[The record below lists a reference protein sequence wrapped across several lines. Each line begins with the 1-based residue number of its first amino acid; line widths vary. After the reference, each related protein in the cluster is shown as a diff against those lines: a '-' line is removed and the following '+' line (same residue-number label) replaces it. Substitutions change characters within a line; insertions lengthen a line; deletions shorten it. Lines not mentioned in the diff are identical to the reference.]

1 MILHEIYSCY
11 FDAVTRILHAACA
24 GKRGRRWYV
33 AALSGLSLPS
43 EVQATVDRKL
53 GLIPVEGEESYR
65 LMSDGQALVQHCPEM
80 PLTLLEKRWL
90 KSVLQDPR
98 VALFDVSDEG
108 LEDVEPLYSPENIVV
123 FDRSGD
129 ADPWGDA
136 EYIGHFK
143 TILGAIENHRRLE
156 VSWLCREGMKCVA
169 VCDPDRLEY
178 SEVDDKFR
186 LWADADAHQVKINL
200 SRIVSCTVSDAPL
213 RLELPEGLGKT
224 PPMAQARGAQ
234 ASYRSNFQ
242 DEVAQEHL
250 EALVIEV
257 SDERRALERALIH
270 FSHFQ
275 KQEVMAVS
283 DKIYRIRLS
292 IDEDDRPEILRR
304 VLAFGPFVRVI
315 EPSWLVAEV
324 RKRISEQM
332 AMLGM

>member
-1 MILHEIYSCY
+1 MILHEVHSCY

-33 AALSGLSLPS
+33 AALDGLTLPA

-53 GLIPVEGEESYR
+53 GLIPAEGEDSYR
-65 LMSDGQALVQHCPEM
+65 LMSDGQALVAHCPEM

-90 KSVLQDPR
+90 KAVLLDPR
-98 VALFDVSDEG
+98 VALFDVSGDG
-108 LEDVEPLYSPENIVV
+108 LEDVEPLYAPGDIVV

-129 ADPWGDA
+129 ADPWGDPA
-136 EYIGHFK
+136 YIGHFR
-143 TILGAIENHRRLE
+143 TIQAALETHHRLE
-156 VSWLCREGMKCVA
+156 VSWLCREGLTCVA

-200 SRIVSCTVSDAPL
+200 SRIVSCALSDAPL
-213 RLELPEGLGKT
+213 RLDLPEGLGKT
-224 PPMAQARGAQ
+224 PPAAQSRGAQ

-242 DEVAQEHL
+242 DEVSREHP
-250 EALVIEV
+250 EALVLEV

-283 DKIYRIRLS
+283 DRIYRIRLS

-304 VLAFGPFVRVI
+304 VLSFGPFVRVI
-315 EPSWLVAEV
+315 EPDWLAAEV
-324 RKRISEQM
+324 RKRLREQIS
-332 AMLGM
+332 MLGM